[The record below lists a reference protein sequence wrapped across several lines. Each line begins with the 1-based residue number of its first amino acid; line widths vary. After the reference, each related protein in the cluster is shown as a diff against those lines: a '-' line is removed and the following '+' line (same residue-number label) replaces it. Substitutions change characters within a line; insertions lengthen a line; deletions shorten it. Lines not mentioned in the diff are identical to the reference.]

1 MIVYV
6 SKEELIKE
14 LKDLLPSA
22 KFKLT
27 NQFAVYVLLKPEDK
41 EEKKKVR
48 SLVETIKEKLSGKYR
63 LFFVLHY

>member
-6 SKEELIKE
+6 SRKELIEE
-14 LKDLLPSA
+14 LKDLIPNS
-22 KFKLT
+22 KFKT
-27 NQFAVYVLLKPEDK
+27 VDQFAIYVLLKPEDK